1 MNGDIKQHLQQIV
14 RVICHS
20 TEFGELRLDL
30 ELVNKE
36 LSVLSSSNIM
46 SLEKFTQSLCV
57 LNINGQISL

>member
-20 TEFGELRLDL
+20 IVWETRTGSG
-30 ELVNKE
+30 VSKQGIICA
-36 LSVLSSSNIM
+36 VLIKHNVLGKIYS
-46 SLEKFTQSLCV
+46 TLCV